1 VKAGMIKAQRP
12 IDVAREVDALVREG
26 RRDFVLSRIDHGSML
41 DQERL
46 GAARYAAGVQ
56 SIVELEE
63 ETPAAVAAAR

>member
-1 VKAGMIKAQRP
+1 MIKAQRP

>member
-1 VKAGMIKAQRP
+1 MKAGKIKARRP
-12 IDVAREVDALVREG
+12 IDVAREVDALVRQG
-26 RRDFVLSRIDHGSML
+26 RREFVVSRIDHGSML

-56 SIVELEE
+56 SVVELEE